1 MPPKMMK
8 RKAVKKMVK
17 KRVEAIAEYEK
28 TRAKLDNAEGSGSV
42 NTGGVVASNVQG
54 CTHKTFMNEDKVM
67 FAASTFESCALT
79 WWNRNVHTL
88 GLVNANH
95 IPWNEFKT
103 LMTTEYFPATK
114 IQRMKQ
120 ELWTLTLKGD
130 DIKAYNY
137 HFHELALMCPDL
149 VPTEKKKVER
159 QEAAKV
165 YVAALTDRRNY
176 AENAPYC
183 NKCRLHHYGQC
194 PLECGKCHKIG
205 NPEKD
210 YRVRIPGHLRNKCPK
225 GRNQQNE
232 GARGRAYVVVETPHQ
247 NPNVVTCT
255 FLLNDHYASVLFD
268 SGAERSF
275 VSTEFTPFIDIALAA
290 LNTSYE
296 VELADGKVVSTN
308 TDLRGCTQQCS

>member
-1 MPPKMMK
+1 MWLKLLRNTRRLGPVRIRPEVQEEILRMLEELGVCKVVHK
-8 RKAVKKMVK
+8 R
-17 KRVEAIAEYEK
+17 RPFNGTE
-28 TRAKLDNAEGSGSV
+28 
-42 NTGGVVASNVQG
+42 GVVGLRRWIEKVEQVFEICKCAE
-54 CTHKTFMNEDKVM
+54 EDKVM
-67 FAASTFESCALT
+67 VAASTFEGRALT

-176 AENAPYC
+176 ARNAPYC

-194 PLECGKCHKIG
+194 PPECGKCHKIG

-210 YRVRIPGHLRNKCPK
+210 YRVRIPGHLRMKCPK
-225 GRNQQNE
+225 GGNRHNE
-232 GARGRAYVVVETPHQ
+232 GARVRAYVMGTENPQQ
-247 NPNVVTCT
+247 NLNVVTGT
-255 FLLNDHYASVLFD
+255 FLVNDHYACILFD
-268 SGAERSF
+268 SGAEKSF
-275 VSTEFTPFIDIALAA
+275 VSTAFNPFINTAPATLD
-290 LNTSYE
+290 TSYR
-296 VELADGKVVSTN
+296 VELADGK
-308 TDLRGCTQQCS
+308 